1 MNERF
6 LGEAQRLVWRL
17 VTAPEG
23 VRRGLSDAG
32 DRDGRS
38 LKAVV
43 RGDASMDASARL
55 TVYANGYFYRI
66 RDALREDFGALHSAL
81 GERPFHNLVTAYLI
95 AHPPT
100 HPSLRYAGGRLPE
113 FLAADP
119 AARVFRARCP
129 FVADLAALEWA
140 LLEAFDAP
148 DALSLPRDAL
158 AAVPANDWAALRF
171 ELTPTL
177 QSLTLAWPVHRARK
191 IYDGGGDLVSSRLPS
206 EETRLRVWRK
216 SERVFYRPMSPLEQ
230 ASLGA
235 LRAGACFGDVCERAA
250 AETGDEGAARKALAL
265 LERWLADEILV
276 RILEV
281 PS

>member
-6 LGEAQRLVWRL
+6 LGEAQRLLWRL

-23 VRRGLSDAG
+23 VQRGLADAG
-32 DRDGRS
+32 DPEGRS
-38 LKAVV
+38 LEAVV
-43 RGDASMDASARL
+43 RGDGPMDAPARL

-66 RDALREDFGALHSAL
+66 RDALLEDFGALHNAL
-81 GERPFHNLVTAYLI
+81 GKRLFHNLVTAYLI

-100 HPSLRYAGGRLPE
+100 HPSLRYAGERLPE
-113 FLAADP
+113 FLATDP
-119 AARVFRARCP
+119 AAGDFRARCP

-148 DALSLPRDAL
+148 DAPSLPRDTL
-158 AAVPANDWAALRF
+158 AALPADDWASLRF

-177 QSLTLAWPVHRARK
+177 QILTLAWPVHRARE
-191 IYDGGGDLVSSRLPS
+191 IYDGGSDLASIRLLP

-216 SERVFYRPMSPLEQ
+216 SERVFYRPMSPLEH

-235 LRAGACFGDVCERAA
+235 LRAGACFGDVCEQAA
-250 AETGDEGAARKALAL
+250 AEMGEEGAARRALDL
-265 LERWLADEILV
+265 LERWLADEILSG
-276 RILEV
+276 IL
-281 PS
+281 PLTS